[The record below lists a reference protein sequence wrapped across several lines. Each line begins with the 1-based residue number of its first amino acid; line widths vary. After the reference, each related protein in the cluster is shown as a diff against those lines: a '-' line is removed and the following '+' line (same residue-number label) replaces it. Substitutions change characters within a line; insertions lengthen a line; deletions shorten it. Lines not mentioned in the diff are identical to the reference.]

1 MEPDFEVES
10 SALVASGMQEAE
22 SDATINTTAE
32 KNSYSE
38 TPIGHA
44 AREITGLNTD
54 IMKRI

>member
-44 AREITGLNTD
+44 ARDITGLNTD
-54 IMKRI
+54 IM